1 MPLEDTEL
9 ELVRQAAAGDR
20 AALSQLLLIHYDGL
34 ERHIRARISD
44 DLKRLLLAD
53 DILQQVF
60 VRAAQSIGSY
70 QPRHAG
76 AFRAWLKTIA
86 DNLIKNAEKHR
97 HRERRAS
104 GRAVSSGPLD
114 SSGSWAAIVDR
125 VPGDATSPSVS
136 GQRHENVRRIRA
148 ALAAL
153 PMEQRDV
160 LERYYLREE
169 SLEQIAEALG
179 ATKDSIRGICYRGRK
194 SLRALLGEPSLYFSG

>member
-86 DNLIKNAEKHR
+86 DNLIKDAEKHR
-97 HRERRAS
+97 HRERRQ
-104 GRAVSSGPLD
+104 R
-114 SSGSWAAIVDR
+114 
-125 VPGDATSPSVS
+125 PG
-136 GQRHENVRRIRA
+136 GLLRA
-148 ALAAL
+148 AG
-153 PMEQRDV
+153 
-160 LERYYLREE
+160 LERFV
-169 SLEQIAEALG
+169 
-179 ATKDSIRGICYRGRK
+179 GRN
-194 SLRALLGEPSLYFSG
+194 R